1 VNPLVSV
8 LVPAYNGDAFLR
20 DALRSVVRQTAT
32 SWEAIVVDDGSTDD
46 TSAIAREEAA
56 AHPRIH
62 YVRQDNHGTQTAR
75 NTALARARGEWI
87 ALLDQDDVW
96 APRKLEKQLALLER
110 FPDANLLFTN
120 YTDWDGTRDLRLRYR
135 PGRPLPAGD
144 VTEGL
149 AGSCLFQAS
158 TVLVPRALVSAVG
171 GFDPAY
177 HFSGDWHLWLKLAL
191 RHSIEARGTREAL
204 MRYRVWGGNESLRA
218 VRMHREVVAMLE
230 TLAEGADARRSG
242 QAAALHRSAR
252 RARARL
258 ELAEL
263 ADPAT
268 DERSAPE
275 RLWRAWRCRPS
286 AVRLLWRAFLC
297 ALPNALGGARFRGRV
312 VTRLRRKNPFFAVA
326 PPPPASGDEE
336 SA

>member
-1 VNPLVSV
+1 MNPLVSV
-8 LVPAYNGDAFLR
+8 VIPAYNGDAFLR
-20 DALRSVVRQTAT
+20 DALRSVVRQTET
-32 SWEAIVVDDGSTDD
+32 SWEAIVVDDGSID
-46 TSAIAREEAA
+46 TTPAIAREAAA

-62 YVRQDNHGTQTAR
+62 YVRQDNCGTQPAR
-75 NTALARARGEWI
+75 NAALARARGAWV

-96 APRKLEKQLALLER
+96 APEKLEKQLALLDR
-110 FPDANLLFTN
+110 FPNANLLFTN
-120 YTDWDGTRDLRLRYR
+120 YTDWDGSNDLSLRYR
-135 PGRPLPAGD
+135 PGRSLPAGD
-144 VTEGL
+144 ITAEL

-158 TVLVPRALVSAVG
+158 TVLVPRALVSSVG

-191 RHSIEARGTREAL
+191 RHSIEARGTREPL
-204 MRYRVWGGNESLRA
+204 VRYRIWGGNESLRA

-230 TLAEGADARRSG
+230 MLAEGADARRSG
-242 QAAALHRSAR
+242 QAPALRRSAR

-268 DERSAPE
+268 DDRSAPE

-286 AVRLLWRAFLC
+286 AVRLLLRALLC
-297 ALPNALGGARFRGRV
+297 ALPEALGGRHFRRNV
-312 VTRLRRKNPFFAVA
+312 VARLRRKHRPFAI
-326 PPPPASGDEE
+326 PSPLPASAHEE